1 MSHPQLAVVTGASSG
16 IGYALAAE
24 FAKNG
29 FDLVVAAEEAEIHE
43 AAGALRDLG
52 AEVTPVQ
59 TDLAVYDGV
68 EDLYEQIEAL
78 GRPVDAAALN
88 AGVGVNGAFHETDL
102 DDELNLI
109 GLNVTSVV
117 HLAKRLLPGMVA
129 RGQGRLLITS
139 SIAATAPA
147 PFHATY
153 NASKAFV
160 QSLAEAIRYEL
171 KDTGVTVTAL
181 MPGVT
186 DTPFFDRSE
195 MRDTRIGATSLK
207 DDPDEVAREAFEAL
221 LAGKDKVITGG
232 LKNRLT
238 AAAANVLPQPVSAA
252 IQAKLTRPGSAE

>member
-1 MSHPQLAVVTGASSG
+1 
-16 IGYALAAE
+16 
-24 FAKNG
+24 
-29 FDLVVAAEEAEIHE
+29 
-43 AAGALRDLG
+43 
-52 AEVTPVQ
+52 
-59 TDLAVYDGV
+59 
-68 EDLYEQIEAL
+68 
-78 GRPVDAAALN
+78 
-88 AGVGVNGAFHETDL
+88 VNGPFHETDL
-102 DDELNLI
+102 DDELSLI

-117 HLAKRLLPGMVA
+117 HLAKRLLPDMVA

-153 NASKAFV
+153 NASKSFLL
-160 QSLAEAIRYEL
+160 SLAEAIRYEL

-195 MRDTRIGATSLK
+195 MRDTRIGDTSLK

-238 AAAANVLPQPVSAA
+238 AAAANVLPETVTAA
-252 IQAKLTRPGSAE
+252 VQSKLTRPGSAG